1 MASST
6 MLEEKLAI
14 FTVSYEVTER
24 EVRNYMIQQWH
35 QITIGMKDSTILFII
50 GVHGSSKGKLGDKN
64 SSTMRT
70 QMDKIFKRDAPE
82 LQKDKEERNIKFEYL
97 DLFEFIEDKKLN
109 EDSVLL
115 EINRIN
121 AQMTVMVICYS
132 NTLDLKFLL
141 EEKGLFSEARINRDL
156 NILSKG
162 KILTLNETQK
172 KFIQTVAHPEN
183 IEKKIVRIEGK
194 VGSGKTLLGTE
205 IVKMKLAHYIRKYN
219 LQVNEMK
226 QQKMKVIILADEF
239 NANVLVQ
246 QLKEELFK
254 DISQYCDIEIAS
266 KAIREGV
273 LHTFMEEDANF
284 IHTIVMID
292 ECYADKSD
300 YYVFQPTD
308 CIYCIRYSQVG
319 IKPKATLNNEDV
331 FVTETMVHCDLR
343 LCQRSSWEILKLAN
357 YLQMHSPNTFPFD
370 LPQNSQSFSGTTPL
384 WVEVNDPKDLLELI
398 PELKES
404 LDKDVMLIREHTD
417 DDIEEICQ
425 TMGWKCCHVSEV
437 TGCEASVVFIYDPD
451 QFRYEAFTR
460 AKNMLVIVTLP
471 NRMRS
476 FTNALK
482 SIKSGVHEM
491 EHCDAYF
498 KRLSKK
504 SNFHSVNGCTC
515 PFTSDYDYQIK
526 GIVQTK
532 IKKVYKE
539 SYFSRLKRSV
549 PIPFQND

>member
-1 MASST
+1 
-6 MLEEKLAI
+6 
-14 FTVSYEVTER
+14 
-24 EVRNYMIQQWH
+24 
-35 QITIGMKDSTILFII
+35 
-50 GVHGSSKGKLGDKN
+50 
-64 SSTMRT
+64 
-70 QMDKIFKRDAPE
+70 
-82 LQKDKEERNIKFEYL
+82 
-97 DLFEFIEDKKLN
+97 
-109 EDSVLL
+109 
-115 EINRIN
+115 
-121 AQMTVMVICYS
+121 MTLMVICYS

-172 KFIQTVAHPEN
+172 KFIQTVAQPEN

-246 QLKEELFK
+246 QLKEDLFK

-384 WVEVNDPKDLLELI
+384 WVEVNDPKDLLKLI

-404 LDKDVMLIREHTD
+404 LDKDVMLITED
-417 DDIEEICQ
+417 PGDDIEDICKEK
-425 TMGWKCCHVSEV
+425 GWKYCHVSEI
-437 TGCEASVVFIYDPD
+437 TGCEASVVFIYDLD

-460 AKNMLVIVTLP
+460 AKNMLVIVTTVTLSSRS
-471 NRMRS
+471 RMRPS
-476 FTNALK
+476 FSNALK
-482 SIKSGVHEM
+482 AIKSGVHKM

-504 SNFHSVNGCTC
+504 SNFYSFMIRAKFLVSIPRLLFSLFYSYSVIALLYG
-515 PFTSDYDYQIK
+515 PLLAAK
-526 GIVQTK
+526 LIVAVLIFGECAGSYGRTK
-532 IKKVYKE
+532 LGGVMGDFLGGTRICQVTG
-539 SYFSRLKRSV
+539 
-549 PIPFQND
+549 ND